1 MGAALTGCWPAA
13 PDGPSPLP
21 LQKALFITYWK
32 LPSSRSLVS
41 LVTEKFFH

>member
-21 LQKALFITYWK
+21 LQKARGGVATGAAR
-32 LPSSRSLVS
+32 PRADD
-41 LVTEKFFH
+41 